1 MEQIQTKPLPTAFE
15 RIVDRLRGKSEEELT
30 LLYIKLFSSEL
41 EQEWKEITAEGNF
54 ENVTDEDIVKA
65 IQKNRYRS

>member
-1 MEQIQTKPLPTAFE
+1 MEQLQLMASPSVFA
-15 RIVDRLRGKSEEELT
+15 RIVDRLRGMSEEELK
-30 LLYIKLFSSEL
+30 LLYVQLFSSGL
-41 EQEWKEITAEGNF
+41 EKEWKAITAEGNF